1 MTKELVALSPGPHL
15 KHYLAYIRSIE
26 ILSPMEEQ
34 KLALRWSED
43 GDFEA
48 ARKLI
53 MAHLRFVVYIARS
66 YSGYGLPL
74 ADLIQEGNV
83 GLMKAV
89 KRFDPNRGVR
99 LITFAVYW
107 IRAEIHEYILLNW
120 RIVRTATT
128 KAQRR
133 LFFKMRSNMNRL
145 GWLNER
151 EIKKIAADLDVEPKD
166 VREME
171 GRLIGIDVPFDLSD
185 NDDDDTNIAP
195 ATYLADNRSRPD
207 LLVEKEKYNA
217 ALQKEVHLL
226 VDDLD
231 ERSRDIVQKR
241 WLGEKKH
248 TLRQLAAKH
257 NISIER
263 VRQIEE
269 EAFTQ
274 VRAGLKQFHL
284 TP

>member
-1 MTKELVALSPGPHL
+1 MNKELIALSPGPNL
-15 KHYLAYIRSIE
+15 KHYLAYIRNIE
-26 ILSPMEEQ
+26 ILSPVEEQ
-34 KLALRWSED
+34 KLAWRWYED

-145 GWLNER
+145 GWLNEK

-171 GRLIGIDVPFDLSD
+171 GRLIGVDVPFDLND
-185 NDDDDTNIAP
+185 NDDDINVAP
-195 ATYLADNRSRPD
+195 VTYLADNRSRPD
-207 LLVEKEKYNA
+207 LLVEKEQYNTS
-217 ALQKEVHLL
+217 LQKQIHRL

-231 ERSRDIVQKR
+231 ERSRDIVYKR
-241 WLGEKKH
+241 WLGEKKQ
-248 TLRQLAAKH
+248 TLKQLAAKY

-274 VRAGLKQFHL
+274 VRAGLKQFRP
-284 TP
+284 TS

>member
-1 MTKELVALSPGPHL
+1 MALSPGPSL
-15 KHYLAYIRSIE
+15 KHYLAYIRTIE

-34 KLALRWSED
+34 KLALRWYED
-43 GDFEA
+43 KDFEA

-89 KRFDPNRGVR
+89 KRFNPHRGVR

-133 LFFKMRSNMNRL
+133 LFFKMRSNMSRL
-145 GWLNER
+145 GWLNEK
-151 EIKKIAADLDVEPKD
+151 EIKRIAAELSVEPKD

-171 GRLIGIDVPFDLSD
+171 GRLIGVDVPFDLEDDEDD
-185 NDDDDTNIAP
+185 NVTAP
-195 ATYLADNRSRPD
+195 AAYLADNRLRPD
-207 LLVEKEKYNA
+207 LLVEKEKYNT
-217 ALQKEVHLL
+217 ALQKEIHRL
-226 VDDLD
+226 VDSLD
-231 ERSRDIVQKR
+231 ERSRDIVRQR
-241 WLGEKKH
+241 WLGEQKQ
-248 TLRQLAAKH
+248 TLKQLAAKY

-269 EAFTQ
+269 EAFAR
-274 VRAGLKQFHL
+274 VRTRLKQFRATL
-284 TP
+284 